1 NTGQWLLLLLAHLA
15 AFFFTALM
23 CHQRLAARRPAPD
36 RLTEFYLLLSLGGVV
51 GGAFNALIAPTIF
64 NVVWEYPLVMV
75 LVGLARPWGE
85 GPLSRQDILIL
96 LLGIGIAAAPPIILE
111 FMRYNPDF
119 RALLSDQARL
129 QMVQVILGGASIC
142 AFLVRD

>member
-1 NTGQWLLLLLAHLA
+1 MSLNYNFIWLL
-15 AFFFTALM
+15 
-23 CHQRLAARRPAPD
+23 C
-36 RLTEFYLLLSLGGVV
+36 YLL
-51 GGAFNALIAPTIF
+51 
-64 NVVWEYPLVMV
+64 V

-129 QMVQVILGGASIC
+129 QVVQLILGGAAIC
-142 AFLVRD
+142 ARNRDLP